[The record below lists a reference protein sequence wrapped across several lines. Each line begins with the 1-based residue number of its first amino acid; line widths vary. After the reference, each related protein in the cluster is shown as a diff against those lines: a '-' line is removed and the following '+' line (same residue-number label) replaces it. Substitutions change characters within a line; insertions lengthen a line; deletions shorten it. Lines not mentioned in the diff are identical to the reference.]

1 MVLMRKGCFML
12 LFLLAIYQVQALAV
26 DRVVVEALFTDKAMV
41 SIDGVRRLLK
51 LGKPSPEGVLLIS
64 ASSKEAVL
72 EVDGERGTYP
82 LGGHISTR
90 FSKPDVVTAKVWKDQ
105 AGAYTTVGTIN
116 GRTVNFM
123 VDTGAT
129 AVAMHANQAKRL
141 GIPYKLEGQQIYVN
155 TASGTAAAYDVTLDR
170 VQVGDII
177 LNNVRGFVINTNGP
191 ARVLLGM
198 SFLSRV
204 KMEDQGS
211 VLRLEKRF

>member
-1 MVLMRKGCFML
+1 MRKGSFML
-12 LFLLAIYQVQALAV
+12 LFLTTIYSALTLAV

-51 LGKPSPEGVLLIS
+51 LDKPSPEGVRLIS

-72 EVDGERGTYP
+72 EVDGERRTYP
-82 LGGHISTR
+82 LGGHITTR
-90 FSKPDVVTAKVWKDQ
+90 FSKPEVVTAKVWKDQ

-141 GIPYKLEGQQIYVN
+141 GISYRLEGKKIYVN

-170 VQVGDII
+170 VQVGDIT
-177 LNNVRGFVINTNGP
+177 LSNVRGFVVDSNGP

-198 SFLSRV
+198 SFLNRV
-204 KMEDQGS
+204 KMEDQGA
-211 VLRLEKRF
+211 VLLLEKRF

>member
-1 MVLMRKGCFML
+1 MRKSRVILLYLML
-12 LFLLAIYQVQALAV
+12 IYPIQVYAV
-26 DRVVVEALFTDKAMV
+26 ERVIVEALFTDKAMV

-51 LGKPSPEGVLLIS
+51 LNKPSPEGVRLIS
-64 ASSKEAVL
+64 ANSREAVL

-82 LGGHISTR
+82 LGGHITTR
-90 FSKPDVVTAKVWKDQ
+90 FSKPKLMTAKVWRNQ

-141 GIPYKLEGQQIYVN
+141 GIRFKLEGNPIYVN
-155 TASGTAAAYDVTLDR
+155 TASGTAAAYDVSLDR
-170 VQVGDII
+170 VQVGEII
-177 LNNVRGFVINTNGP
+177 LKNVRGFVIDSNGP
-191 ARVLLGM
+191 PRVLLGM
-198 SFLSRV
+198 SFLNQV

-211 VLRLEKRF
+211 VLLLEKRF

>member
-1 MVLMRKGCFML
+1 MMRKRCFIL
-12 LFLLAIYQVQALAV
+12 LVLSLICPVRAYAV
-26 DRVVVEALFTDKAMV
+26 DQVVVEALFPDKAMV

-51 LGKPSPEGVLLIS
+51 LNKPSPEGVRLIS
-64 ASSKEAVL
+64 ADSNEAVL
-72 EVDGERGTYP
+72 EVDGERRTYP
-82 LGGHISTR
+82 LGGHITTH
-90 FSKPDVVTAKVWKDQ
+90 FSKPELISAKVWRNQ

-141 GIPYKLEGQQIYVN
+141 GIPYKLEGKLIHVN
-155 TASGTAAAYDVTLDR
+155 TASGIAAAYDVILDK

-177 LNNVRGFVINTNGP
+177 LNNVRGFVIDTIGP

-198 SFLSRV
+198 SFLNQV

-211 VLRLEKRF
+211 ALLLEKRF

>member
-1 MVLMRKGCFML
+1 
-12 LFLLAIYQVQALAV
+12 
-26 DRVVVEALFTDKAMV
+26 VVVEALFTDKAMV
-41 SIDGVRRLLK
+41 TIDGVRRLLK
-51 LGKPSPEGVLLIS
+51 LDKPSPEGVRLIS
-64 ASSKEAVL
+64 ASSKEAVI
-72 EVDGERGTYP
+72 EVDGERNTYT
-82 LGGHISTR
+82 LGGHISST
-90 FSKPDVVTAKVWKDQ
+90 FSKPELMTAKVWRNQ

-141 GIPYKLEGQQIYVN
+141 GIRYKLEGKQIHVN
-155 TASGTAAAYDVTLDR
+155 TASGTAAAYDVSLDR

-177 LNNVRGFVINTNGP
+177 LSNVRGFVVDSNGP

-198 SFLSRV
+198 SFLSQV

-211 VLRLEKRF
+211 VLLLEKRF